1 MMKKITD
8 FIRSNYIPFLFAA
21 IAVVIELTAVFVTSG
36 KLFIR
41 SPWMYFTV
49 LGLLVALQFF
59 IASNRVRHILSCVL
73 LSVVFVLDLV
83 FIVIYE
89 MTGTIFDFSMLNLRG
104 DAMAILESV
113 PINFT
118 YTFIC
123 GALLS
128 AFIVF
133 GMDLEGKTRP
143 APATHFFRRVVSGVI
158 AGILVCHV
166 GLVYVTA
173 AKREDDKFLSGKIYD
188 SSEEG
193 YADQGVIGNLVSEMY
208 EGAFTDV
215 EVGSKQ
221 EISDFIYKQVS
232 SPYVPYFASAENYN
246 VVTILG
252 ETFEWFSFIADPE
265 IYPNGH
271 FLPEETLRE
280 LYPNLYEF
288 YDTSVVMTNFHAREK
303 TDISENLSLFGSYPL
318 DYYTNYDYAA
328 NNIAYSL
335 PNLMK
340 TLYDVPSISFHNG
353 NYTFYNRNEYL
364 PAAVGFEQYI
374 ACEQMEEMA
383 PDVFT
388 NYFDGRGERNMDSEM
403 IEACRDMMFPTDRR
417 FNTYITTIAM
427 HGRYDYRDNLQP
439 YYAKL
444 EEVGFTAPDEEDEE
458 ATAFYHYAAAAMDF
472 DRALGMI
479 VDTLTERGLMDNTLI
494 VLFGDHNAY
503 YQTLTNY
510 VKDIYPKTDRDCDV
524 TELYRVPMMVKIGNK
539 IETRRE
545 ITKFTCTADIMPTIM
560 SLLGIRYYTNLYY
573 GHSVFDKQES
583 VLYSRAYDVF
593 LTDKL
598 YFNTMDNIS
607 YREEDGTDEYI
618 EDVEQRC
625 LTLMKKV
632 SYINRIFACDFFRGK
647 DLQTF
652 NDNMRIL
659 NSR

>member
-1 MMKKITD
+1 MMKKITG
-8 FIRSNYIPFLFAA
+8 FIRNNYIPFLFALL
-21 IAVVIELTAVFVTSG
+21 AVIIELTAVYVTSG

-49 LGLLVALQFF
+49 LGLLVVLQFF
-59 IASNRVRHILSCVL
+59 LTTDRARHIWSTVVL
-73 LSVVFVLDLV
+73 TVLFVMDLV

-89 MTGTIFDFSMLNLRG
+89 MTGTIFDFSMLKLRG

-113 PINFT
+113 PINFL
-118 YTFIC
+118 YTFLC

-133 GMDLEGKTRP
+133 GRDFGNGETRV
-143 APATHFFRRVVSGVI
+143 APMPFFRKVTAAVI
-158 AGILVCHV
+158 AVLVFSHA
-166 GLVYVTA
+166 GLVYA
-173 AKREDDKFLSGKIYD
+173 AASRREDDKYLQSKVFED
-188 SSEEG
+188 SAEG
-193 YADQGVIGNLVSEMY
+193 YAEQGVIGNLVTEMY
-208 EGAFTDV
+208 AGAFDEV
-215 EVGSKQ
+215 EVGSTR
-221 EISDFIYKQVS
+221 EITDFIYSQVS
-232 SPYVPYFASAENYN
+232 SEYVPYYSAAEGYN

-252 ETFEWFSFIADPE
+252 ETFEWFSFISDPE

-271 FLPEETLRE
+271 YLPEETLRE
-280 LYPNLYEF
+280 LYPNLYAF
-288 YDTSVVMTNFHAREK
+288 YDSSVVMTNFHAREK

-318 DYYTNYDYAA
+318 DYYTNYDYAN

-335 PNLMK
+335 PNLME
-340 TLYDVPSISFHNG
+340 TLYGVESKSFHNG

-364 PAAVGFEQYI
+364 PLAVGFSEYI
-374 ACEQMEEMA
+374 ACEQMEQIA

-439 YYAKL
+439 YYDKL
-444 EEVGFTAPDEEDEE
+444 AEAGMLCPDEEDEE

-472 DRALGMI
+472 DKALGMI
-479 VDTLTERGLMDNTLI
+479 VSELESRGLMDNTLI

-524 TELYRVPMMVKIGNK
+524 TELYRVPMMIKIGNK
-539 IETRRE
+539 ITQKVE
-545 ITKFTCTADIMPTIM
+545 IKKFTCTADIMPTIM
-560 SLLGIRYYTNLYY
+560 SLLGINYYTNLYY
-573 GHSVFDKQES
+573 GNSVFSRQES

-598 YFNTMDNIS
+598 YFNTLDNITF
-607 YREEDGTDEYI
+607 RTEEVTDEYL
-618 EDVEQRC
+618 EDVENRC
-625 LTLMKKV
+625 LTLMKKC
-632 SYINRIFACDFFRGK
+632 SYINRIFAS
-647 DLQTF
+647 DLF
-652 NDNMRIL
+652 GGAEGENFADNMRAI
-659 NSR
+659 NR